1 MGGVARTGN
10 ARVIEKTAT
19 AGATASA
26 APVGSCR
33 RAAAGVVLLGLFLA
47 GCSGL
52 AEIRNPIEHFDT
64 DAEASRQDFREGLAA
79 RPPAEAEEPPP
90 IPELQ
95 PIISAPALGVPEEA
109 RLVTVTVNETTPLK
123 DVLIELARAARVD
136 LELDPRI
143 EGGVI
148 FSAYERPFEEV
159 IQRISDLAGLRHFV
173 SDNVVRIE
181 LDDPYH
187 VNYRIEHLN
196 LVRRATSEVG
206 TSSSVLGGGDTGG
219 GGASSS
225 TVSSESEANFWAEL
239 ESNVTQIMTN
249 TSRFRGLVAPPA
261 PVVAA
266 APAAAPAPTAALTA
280 VAEAAAPPPAA
291 VPAAPAAAPPAAAAP
306 TLVSGAA
313 AIQTLQPA
321 FAEASESFTINRQ
334 AGILSLFGS
343 QRQHRAIAAYLRKLR
358 RSISSQVLIEA
369 KILEVSLDEQYR
381 FGINWASLFP
391 GRATFGALFNT
402 ATTAVVQAPP
412 FSQLIAPP
420 GGAITATANVLT
432 VSAGGADLNAIANLV
447 QQFGTVR
454 ALSSPRI
461 TVIQNQTAVLK
472 VAEEQVFFEIEVETT
487 QPTVQGGTPV
497 TTFNSEI
504 NTVTVGLVMTVQP
517 SINLD
522 TEEITLT
529 LRPTVTRVVRTRND
543 PAVDLQNI
551 AGVVSLIPEIGVQE
565 IDSVVTIQSGG
576 VLIMGGLMQ
585 DRITVDE
592 IGAPVLS
599 EIPWL
604 GQLFKSKQERIQKV
618 ELVILLRATI
628 TEGSMI
634 TPADAELYERFGG
647 DRRPFPMQ

>member
-1 MGGVARTGN
+1 MIERTETPGART
-10 ARVIEKTAT
+10 R
-19 AGATASA
+19 A

-33 RAAAGVVLLGLFLA
+33 LAVAGVVLLGLFLA
-47 GCSGL
+47 GCSAL
-52 AEIRNPIEHFDT
+52 VEIQNPIEHFDT
-64 DAEASRQDFREGLAA
+64 DAKASRQDFREGLAA

-90 IPELQ
+90 PIPELQ
-95 PIISAPALGVPEEA
+95 PVISAPTLGVPEEA
-109 RLVTVTVNETTPLK
+109 RLVTVTINETTPLK
-123 DVLIELARAARVD
+123 EVLIELAREVRVD

-148 FSAYERPFEEV
+148 FSAYERPFEDV
-159 IQRISDLAGLRHFV
+159 IQRISDLADLRFTIR
-173 SDNVVRIE
+173 DNVVRIE

-187 VNYRIEHLN
+187 VNYRVGYLSI
-196 LVRRATSEVG
+196 VRRATSEVS
-206 TSSSVLGGGDTGG
+206 TASSVIGGDEDGAAGG

-239 ESNVTQIMTN
+239 EANLTQIMTN
-249 TSRFRGLVAPPA
+249 TGRFTGLVAPAALVVTTA
-261 PVVAA
+261 PLAA
-266 APAAAPAPTAALTA
+266 APAAASPAPAPSVGEAITALIAP
-280 VAEAAAPPPAA
+280 AEAAAPPPAA
-291 VPAAPAAAPPAAAAP
+291 VPAAPAAAPA
-306 TLVSGAA
+306 TGA

-334 AGILSLFGS
+334 AGIVSVYGS
-343 QRQHRAIAAYLRKLR
+343 QRQHRAIAEYLRKVR
-358 RSISSQVLIEA
+358 VSVSAQVLIEA
-369 KILEVSLDEQYR
+369 KILEVSLLEQYR
-381 FGINWASLFP
+381 FGINWASLFDS
-391 GRATFGALFNT
+391 RTNFGALFNT
-402 ATTAVVQAPP
+402 ATNLAVQAPP
-412 FSQLIAPP
+412 FSPLIAPP
-420 GGAITATANVLT
+420 AGATTATANVLT
-432 VSAGGADLNAIANLV
+432 VSAGGADLNAIVNLV

-461 TVIQNQTAVLK
+461 TVMQNQTAVLK
-472 VAEEQVFFEIEVETT
+472 VAAERVFFNIVVTPGSVTDAGTGAPTITT
-487 QPTVQGGTPV
+487 
-497 TTFNSEI
+497 EI

-529 LRPTVTRVVRTRND
+529 LRPTITSIVNTVID
-543 PAVDLQNI
+543 PAILIQGV
-551 AGVVSLIPEIGVQE
+551 AGVESRIPELGIQE

-576 VLIMGGLMQ
+576 VLIIGGLMQ

-592 IGAPVLS
+592 TGAPVLG

-604 GQLFKSKQERIQKV
+604 GQLFKSKEERIQKV